1 MSAVPPLPPSQPT
14 ADTMA
19 EAFDRR
25 LERLA
30 PIYSAADRSLAVGF
44 RLAVALLAVGLALSL
59 AREEPLHRE
68 VESLTEI
75 LSLVADGHGAGFV
88 DLAIVAMVLTP
99 IATVLVLATGFWR
112 IGDRR
117 YALISCVV
125 LAILGVSVAISLL
138 R

>member
-1 MSAVPPLPPSQPT
+1 
-14 ADTMA
+14 MA

-30 PIYSAADRSLAVGF
+30 PLYAAADRSLAVGF
-44 RLAVALLAVGLALSL
+44 RLSVALLAVGLALSL
-59 AREEPLHRE
+59 VRDEKLHRE
-68 VESLTEI
+68 VESLPEI

-88 DLAIVAMVLTP
+88 DLAIVAMVMTP
-99 IATVLVLATGFWR
+99 IATVLVLAAGFLR

-117 YALISCVV
+117 YALVSCVV
-125 LAILGVSVAISLL
+125 LAILGVSIAVSLL